1 MPAAEILIIEDNH
14 FSLQLMAYLLETANF
29 IVNYALNGEEGLEMV
44 KKSKPD
50 LIILDIHLPRI
61 DGYKVAK
68 SIKALP
74 SLAKVPLVA
83 VTAMAMVGDREKIL
97 NEGFDFYI
105 SKPIQP
111 ETFVK
116 QIQVILKK

>member
-1 MPAAEILIIEDNH
+1 MSAAEILIIEDNY
-14 FSLQLMAYLLETANF
+14 FSIQLMAYLLERANY
-29 IVNYALNGEEGLEMV
+29 IVKYVFNGEEGLEML

-50 LIILDIHLPRI
+50 LIILDIHLPGI
-61 DGYKVAK
+61 DGYKVVK

-74 SLAKVPLVA
+74 ALAKVPLVA

-116 QIQVILKK
+116 QIEFILKK